1 MTAVAV
7 ARRFIEAINRHD
19 LEAMMALMTEDH
31 RLIDSGGVTLAG
43 RDSVVDV
50 WKAYFTMVP
59 DYRIGLSESFERED
73 TAVVLG
79 QASGSYVDQDRRH
92 HGSWETPA
100 AWRAVTAAGR
110 VVEWQVF
117 ADNEPVRA
125 LMWQA
130 GRAPAE

>member
-1 MTAVAV
+1 MTTAAV
-7 ARRFIEAINRHD
+7 ARRFVEAINRHD
-19 LEAMMALMTEDH
+19 LEAMAALMTEDH
-31 RLIDSGGVTLAG
+31 RLVDSGGLTLAG
-43 RDSVVDV
+43 RDSVVDA
-50 WKAYFTMVP
+50 WKAYLTMVP
-59 DYRIGLSESFERED
+59 DYRITVSESFERDD

-79 QASGSYVDQDRRH
+79 QATGSYVDPDGRN
-92 HGSWETPA
+92 HGSWECPA

-117 ADNEPVRA
+117 ADTEPVRA